1 MWKSLV
7 LVASLRLSKGQ
18 VVNAREDVQETGS
31 AQGRGVQAVCMQ
43 AWERWFQEEREER
56 MKPEVVLRKVGF
68 TLKSMDFFLGF
79 SSFCLD
85 LSFLK
90 GICCHSVARLNEF

>member
-43 AWERWFQEEREER
+43 AWERWFQEEREENETR
-56 MKPEVVLRKVGF
+56 GGAKEGGFYPEINGLLFRI
-68 TLKSMDFFLGF
+68 LIPLLPRLEF
-79 SSFCLD
+79 SKRYL
-85 LSFLK
+85 LSQ
-90 GICCHSVARLNEF
+90 CS